1 VNAWLEDRLLPPE
14 DLDALGEA
22 AVQQKV
28 PCADLLLDFRC
39 YRQAEEGKEPTLS
52 SRAFVDRVKAA
63 GRGRYVNS
71 NGSRG
76 FVGIRLAEPTER
88 MKRTRAFI
96 DTLPIGSLG
105 RMTH

>member
-28 PCADLLLDFRC
+28 PCADLFLDFRC
-39 YRQAEEGKEPTLS
+39 YRQSEEGKETTLS
-52 SRAFVDRVKAA
+52 SRAFVDRVKAS
-63 GRGRYVNS
+63 GRCRYVNS

-96 DTLPIGSLG
+96 DSLPIGSVG
-105 RMTH
+105 HMH